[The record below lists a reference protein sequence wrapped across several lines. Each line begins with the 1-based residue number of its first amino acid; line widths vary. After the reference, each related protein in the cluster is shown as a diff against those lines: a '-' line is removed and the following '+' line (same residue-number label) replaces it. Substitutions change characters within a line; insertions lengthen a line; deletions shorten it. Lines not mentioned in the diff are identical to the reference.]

1 MKAYIFLANG
11 FEEMEVTYPLSI
23 LRTAEIEISSV
34 SIEGTRSLVGSHGVN
49 IIADMLFN
57 DKDFKDADIIIL
69 PGGQPGTDKLDAF
82 VPLKSIITYYAESK
96 NIAAICAAPSIL
108 GKMGILEGK
117 KATCYPGYEKKLRGA
132 VISDLKVVTDG
143 NIITAAG
150 PGVAKEFAFEIVRHI
165 GTNKAFEKVCQM
177 YK

>member
-57 DKDFKDADIIIL
+57 DKDFKD
-69 PGGQPGTDKLDAF
+69 GT
-82 VPLKSIITYYAESK
+82 
-96 NIAAICAAPSIL
+96 
-108 GKMGILEGK
+108 
-117 KATCYPGYEKKLRGA
+117 
-132 VISDLKVVTDG
+132 G
-143 NIITAAG
+143 NL
-150 PGVAKEFAFEIVRHI
+150 V
-165 GTNKAFEKVCQM
+165 
-177 YK
+177 